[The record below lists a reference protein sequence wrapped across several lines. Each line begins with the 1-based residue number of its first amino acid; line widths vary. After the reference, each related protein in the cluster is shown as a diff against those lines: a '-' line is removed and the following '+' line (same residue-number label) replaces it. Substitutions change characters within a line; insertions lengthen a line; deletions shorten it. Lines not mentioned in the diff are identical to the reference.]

1 MICDAHG
8 KIFFFWYLL
17 KTLNILASLVTN
29 KLSAIK
35 IQTVFLLDKVSEMA
49 FIEML
54 YEMFIRCF
62 YEPFLMLD

>member
-1 MICDAHG
+1 VICDAHG

-29 KLSAIK
+29 KLSAIQ